1 MSKIGTG
8 LMIMPGSPNRIIIK
22 KKTDEKAHAQ
32 SMTRGINILLGTLD
46 QDQDQDQDQ
55 VRE

>member
-22 KKTDEKAHAQ
+22 KKTAEKAHAQ

-46 QDQDQDQDQ
+46 QDQDQDQ